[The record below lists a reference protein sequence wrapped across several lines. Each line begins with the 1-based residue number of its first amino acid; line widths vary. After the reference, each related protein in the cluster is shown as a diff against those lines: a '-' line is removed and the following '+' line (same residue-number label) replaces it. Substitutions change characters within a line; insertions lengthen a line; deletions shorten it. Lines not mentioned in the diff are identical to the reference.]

1 LAANK
6 DVFGPPVLLRTLA
19 PTDLQQPFMG
29 SLKMSAQDY
38 PNPKYDYTQ
47 PPPLA
52 DLPSQT
58 SLENVHRHHAVTS
71 PTPVATVVDPH
82 LILSLPKVEPPAPAT
97 HVARTLSA
105 PVKLVPSGRRLP
117 SKLAN
122 KLNDVVLQKLT
133 KSDAK
138 SLGVVFN
145 ELRQSSGEIRLDQEK
160 FKELMIKNGFPA
172 FAEPEV
178 AKSLFL
184 ALDSNAD
191 GTVNKKEICAALMIL
206 STDSLQNKI
215 KMSFA
220 IFDLNHDGFVSLEEM
235 KTILSIFAKVN
246 SDKSPEQ
253 DEKYIVQDCFS
264 MFSGNSNKQLS
275 YDQFAEVAASS
286 ELFQQFFTFE
296 VFPAK
301 H

>member
-1 LAANK
+1 
-6 DVFGPPVLLRTLA
+6 
-19 PTDLQQPFMG
+19 
-29 SLKMSAQDY
+29 MSAQGY
-38 PNPKYDYTQ
+38 PNPHYDYTQ
-47 PPPLA
+47 PPPLS

-58 SLENVHRHHAVTS
+58 SLENVHQQHAVAAS
-71 PTPVATVVDPH
+71 PAPATPVATVFDPQ
-82 LILSLPKVEPPAPAT
+82 LILSKPNKVEPPSPAT
-97 HVARTLSA
+97 HVATPVFDPQLKLST
-105 PVKLVPSGRRLP
+105 PINVGPSGRRYP

-122 KLNDVVLQKLT
+122 KLNDVALQMLKNL
-133 KSDAK
+133 DAK

-160 FKELMIKNGFPA
+160 FKELMIKNGFAA
-172 FAEPEV
+172 FAEPEIT
-178 AKSLFL
+178 KSLFL

-235 KTILSIFAKVN
+235 KTILRIFAKVN
-246 SDKSPEQ
+246 SEKSPEQ
-253 DEKYIVQDCFS
+253 DEKFIVQNCFS
-264 MFSGNSNKQLS
+264 MFSGNPNKQLS

-286 ELFQQFFTFE
+286 ELFQQLFTFE
-296 VFPAK
+296 LIPK
-301 H
+301 Q